1 MISLLLTLILGFAS
15 DLCNNKD
22 VIHTK
27 VSNIIT
33 KPQLSNTKTKPRA
46 SQTSASWALLPLW
59 TGRSL
64 LSPVSFKL
72 PLASVEGGQSLAS
85 KPITHYP
92 VLSAQG
98 KYCNGNSVLKVDGS
112 LGNLPV
118 QFPGA
123 TVLVIQ
129 YEILDCYYQQK
140 ITVSSTPAAVTA
152 NGSALEIVGQII
164 MPISIAQFH
173 SSQLFTVVCNL
184 TVDCILGVDYF
195 MQHGTVIDCKHCCAT
210 MGRLE
215 FSFYAQPVQSN
226 SRDRLHKQL

>member
-27 VSNIIT
+27 VIT

-85 KPITHYP
+85 EPITHYP
-92 VLSAQG
+92 VLSA
-98 KYCNGNSVLKVDGS
+98 
-112 LGNLPV
+112 
-118 QFPGA
+118 
-123 TVLVIQ
+123 
-129 YEILDCYYQQK
+129 
-140 ITVSSTPAAVTA
+140 
-152 NGSALEIVGQII
+152 
-164 MPISIAQFH
+164 
-173 SSQLFTVVCNL
+173 
-184 TVDCILGVDYF
+184 
-195 MQHGTVIDCKHCCAT
+195 
-210 MGRLE
+210 
-215 FSFYAQPVQSN
+215 
-226 SRDRLHKQL
+226 